1 MRTRSRLTATA
12 AVLMLAVAG
21 TATPA
26 EAAAAANGYRLA
38 LLAKAKPDECFNGI
52 GQPYPAGPPCAVGQA
67 KVNQAYVWGLTKVGD
82 DVWFGTGTNNQCL
95 TSGATLDVI
104 TPVLNQDYVCEY
116 GESQIVKADPT
127 IPAAIG
133 DMRPPQVWLYD
144 AHQHR
149 SYDESGQ
156 IRAKSAD
163 DAERLRT
170 TIGLRAA
177 GSFGDVVLLSGPTV
191 DERLN
196 MFAFDARSKQYLG
209 SITFDDYGN
218 VRTFLQTK
226 QALYVGVGTGRNGS
240 TGGAVLRWTGS
251 ASSPFTF
258 DTVATLPVQ
267 AADLSVLGDQ
277 IAATSWPAEGSGTS
291 PDKLAAV
298 WVSPVAGADGLTTAD
313 ATGWK
318 QVWNATQYEPDKLMA
333 ATYGLGGVASYGG
346 YLYWG
351 TMHVPMKATKVFQK
365 RYPQTDKDA
374 AQAQVKNTQRAIA
387 IFRGKDLGT
396 PNQKIELLYGA
407 TQLPVY
413 TASTNSWAMGST
425 GSTPLYGKSGFGQPY
440 NNYTW
445 RMAVSGGKLF
455 VGTMDWSY
463 LVHDIVAQAPSPDTT
478 LAQQQATVNPADTPT
493 PDPTQFGG
501 DLWMFTS
508 TSAPAVAVN
517 TTGLGNFLNYG
528 IRNMIVNGS
537 GLYLGMANPMNLR
550 TNPTDAVPQG
560 GWELIGMTKARR

>member
-1 MRTRSRLTATA
+1 VRIRSRLVAVA
-12 AVLMLAVAG
+12 AVLLLAVAG
-21 TATPA
+21 TGTPA
-26 EAAAAANGYRLA
+26 VAATTSYKLA

-52 GQPYPAGPPCAVGQA
+52 GAPYPAGPPCAEGQA
-67 KVNQAYVWGLTKVGD
+67 KVNQAYVWGLTRVGD

-95 TSGATLDVI
+95 TSGATLQVI
-104 TPVLNQDYVCEY
+104 KPVLNDDYVCEY

-133 DMRPPQVWLYD
+133 DMRPPEVWLYD
-144 AHQHR
+144 THKHR
-149 SYDESGQ
+149 SYDMSGQ

-177 GSFGDVVLLSGPTV
+177 GSYDNVVLLSGPTV

-196 MFAFDARSKQYLG
+196 MFAFDARTRRYLG
-209 SITFDDYGN
+209 SVTFDDYGN
-218 VRTFLQTK
+218 VRTFLQAGH
-226 QALYVGVGTGRNGS
+226 ALYVGVGTGRNGS
-240 TGGAVLRWTGS
+240 TGGAVLRWIGD
-251 ASSPFTF
+251 AHAPFAF
-258 DTVATLPVQ
+258 ETVASLPVQ
-267 AADLSVLGDQ
+267 AADLSVYGNR
-277 IAATSWPAEGSGTS
+277 IAFTSWPAEGSVNS
-291 PDKLAAV
+291 PLKLAGV
-298 WVSPVAGADGLTTAD
+298 WVSPPVGPEGLTTDD
-313 ATGWK
+313 ATLWT
-318 QVWNATQYEPDKLMA
+318 QVWNVGQYEPDKVMS

-365 RYPQTDKDA
+365 VYPQTDKDSA
-374 AQAQVKNTQRAIA
+374 TAQIKNTQRAIA

-396 PNQKIELLYGA
+396 PDQKIELLYGA

-413 TASTNSWAMGST
+413 TAATNSWAVAST
-425 GSTPLYGKSGFGQPY
+425 GMTPLYGKSGFGQPF

-445 RMAVSGGKLF
+445 RMAVTDGKLF

-463 LVHDIVAQAPSPDTT
+463 LVHDIIQQGNTPDLTTAQRQA
-478 LAQQQATVNPADTPT
+478 LADPADTPS
-493 PDPTQFGG
+493 PDPSQFGG

-508 TSAPAVAVN
+508 TKAPATAVN
-517 TTGLGNFLNYG
+517 TTGLGNNLNYG
-528 IRNMIVNGS
+528 IRNMIVNGD

-550 TNPTDAVPQG
+550 TDPADDIPEG
-560 GWELIGMTKARR
+560 GWELIGMTKVCH